1 MVTNECV
8 FISAST
14 VFIQIVKKKMPD
26 TVRKLIEAIKERYKL
41 KDSKIHECYERLNE
55 VSEKKI

>member
-1 MVTNECV
+1 MCIYVCINGVYLDREKET
-8 FISAST
+8 
-14 VFIQIVKKKMPD
+14 PD
-26 TVRKLIEAIKERYKL
+26 TVRKLIETIKERYKL